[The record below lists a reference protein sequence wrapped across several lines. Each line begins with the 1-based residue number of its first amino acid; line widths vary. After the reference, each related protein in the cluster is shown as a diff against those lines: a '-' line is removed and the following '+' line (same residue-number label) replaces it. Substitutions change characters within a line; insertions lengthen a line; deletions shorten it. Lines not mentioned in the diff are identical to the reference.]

1 MIVTRLTQAWAVGR
15 AAICGIIHSPGF
27 AHALVGA
34 AITLVV
40 GAFFAVV
47 YLGPWGNAAVCAFL
61 MYVMRER
68 RQSEEH
74 FGSNRI
80 PLSRWKPRAYRDFLW
95 PGVGGGLIAV
105 AIELAF

>member
-1 MIVTRLTQAWAVGR
+1 MILTHVKRAWAVGC
-15 AAICGIIHSPGF
+15 AATWAIIHSPGF
-27 AHALVGA
+27 AHALMGA
-34 AITLVV
+34 AITLVL
-40 GAFFAVV
+40 GAFFALF
-47 YLGPWGNAAVCAFL
+47 YLGPWGTAAVCAFL

-80 PLSRWKPRAYRDFLW
+80 SLARWKPRAYRDFLW